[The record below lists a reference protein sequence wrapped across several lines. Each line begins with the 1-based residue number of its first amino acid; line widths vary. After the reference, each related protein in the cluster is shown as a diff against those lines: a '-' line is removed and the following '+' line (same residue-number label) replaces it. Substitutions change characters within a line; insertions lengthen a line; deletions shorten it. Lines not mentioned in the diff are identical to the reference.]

1 MPSVW
6 TQLEPL
12 LFRVQA
18 PSQYIGCELN
28 SIVKDHRTVDVK
40 LCLAFPD
47 TYKIGMSYLGFQIL
61 YGTVNQRSDA
71 LCERAFAPWVDMEAE
86 MRAKGVPLFS
96 LESHTPLREF
106 DVIGFSLQHEMAYTN
121 VLNMLDL
128 GGVPVRSRDRSDS
141 DPIVIAG
148 GPTATE
154 PEPLAEFV
162 DLFVMGEGEEVIHA
176 LLDVVK
182 ELRRERM
189 PRRRIL
195 IEIVKRIEG
204 LYAPALYD
212 VRYNADG
219 TVASIQPNEP
229 GIPERVKKAIAPS
242 LDGAYYPVRPV
253 VPFGE
258 VVFERIDLE
267 VMRGCPHRCRFCQSV
282 VLKNRLRIRSVEN
295 LVDLAEEVYR
305 NSGYDDIGLTS
316 LSTGDYPHLDEL
328 AIRLN
333 ARFKSK
339 RVGISFP
346 SLRIDENLKRIPAIM
361 AGVRKAGFTLAPE
374 AGSVRMRNVIRKNI
388 TNKNLFDAVRAAA
401 EHGWRVVK
409 LYFLIGVPGETMAD
423 YDETADL
430 LDQVS
435 RIGRE
440 IGGDLLQV
448 NATLSPHVPKPHTPY
463 QWEPA
468 KQISWN
474 DEIAQHIRNRVRRNQ
489 KIRIKLHD
497 PQRNYIEAC
506 FSRGDRRTGEVVYNA
521 WKRGC
526 KFDAWDEQFY
536 FGYWMEAFKEAGLDP
551 DFYALRERRLEEV
564 LPWDHVDVGVSKSSL
579 YAERMKSY
587 QDAGLVAAAA
597 S

>member
-1 MPSVW
+1 MTSVW
-6 TQLEPL
+6 SQLEPL
-12 LFRVQA
+12 LYRVNS

-28 SIVKDHRTVDVK
+28 SIVKDHRTVDVT

-61 YGTVNQRSDA
+61 YGTVNERSDA
-71 LCERAFAPWVDMEAE
+71 LCERTFAPWVDMEKE
-86 MRAKGVPLFS
+86 MRKAGVPLFS
-96 LESHTPLREF
+96 LETHTPLSEF
-106 DVIGFSLQHEMAYTN
+106 DVIGFSLQHEMGYTN

-128 GGVPVRSRDRSDS
+128 GGIPVRSRDRRDD
-141 DPIVIAG
+141 DPLIVAG

-162 DLFVMGEGEEVIHA
+162 DLFVIGEGEDFIHQ
-176 LLDVVK
+176 LLDLVK
-182 ELRRERM
+182 ELRGM
-189 PRRRIL
+189 PRRQRL
-195 IEIVKRIEG
+195 AEIVKRLDG
-204 LYAPALYD
+204 VYAPALYD
-212 VRYNADG
+212 VRYHLDG
-219 TVASIQPNEP
+219 TIAAIAPNEP
-229 GIPERVKKAIAPS
+229 GVPERVKKVTTRT
-242 LDGAYYPVRPV
+242 LDEAFYPIKPV

-282 VLKNRLRIRSVEN
+282 VLKNRLRIRGVER
-295 LVDLAEEVYR
+295 LVELAEEVYR
-305 NSGYDDIGLTS
+305 NTGYDDIGLTS

-346 SLRIDENLKRIPAIM
+346 SLRIDENTKKIPAIM

-374 AGSVRMRNVIRKNI
+374 AGSTRMRSVIRKNI
-388 TNKNLFDAVRAAA
+388 TNQNLFNAVRAAA
-401 EHGWRVVK
+401 EHGWRLVK
-409 LYFLIGVPGETMAD
+409 LYFLIGIPGETMAD

-430 LDQVS
+430 LDAVS

-463 QWEPA
+463 QWEAARP
-468 KQISWN
+468 IGWN
-474 DEIAQHIRNRVRRNQ
+474 EEIANHIRNRVRRNQ

-497 PQRNYIEAC
+497 PHRNYVEAC
-506 FSRGDRRTGEVVYNA
+506 FSRGDRRTGEVIFNA

-526 KFDAWDEQFY
+526 RFDAWDEHFY
-536 FGYWMEAFKEAGLDP
+536 FGYWMDAFKEAGLDP
-551 DFYALRERRLEEV
+551 DFYALRERRFEEV
-564 LPWDHVDVGVSKSSL
+564 LPWDHIDVGVSKTSL
-579 YAERMKSY
+579 HAERTKSY
-587 QDAGLVAAAA
+587 QDAGIVAAAA
-597 S
+597 AS